1 MDKYSQA
8 LTFGKNIIVTADLN
22 CDMLK
27 PRSLEAVALQDL
39 CDSVNLTQLIKELTR
54 VTETLSTLI
63 EVIMTSSNALVER
76 SGVLKSHISDHY
88 LVYALLK
95 LKISKPPPSYVKVRS
110 YKNYDS
116 QCFVSDLER
125 VPWNEVV
132 LVDDASDMV
141 DRFNKRFLEVLDGH
155 APVKSVKVKHHLSMR
170 KSKC

>member
-8 LTFGKNIIVTADLN
+8 LTFGKNIIVTTDLN

-39 CDSVNLTQLIKELTR
+39 CDSVNLTQLIKESTR
-54 VTETLSTLI
+54 MTETSSTLI
-63 EVIMTSSNALVER
+63 EVIMTSSIALVER

-95 LKISKPPPSYVKVRS
+95 LKVSKPPPSYVKVRS

-116 QCFVSDLER
+116 QCFVSDLAISSVCHGMKLSLLTTR
-125 VPWNEVV
+125 VIW
-132 LVDDASDMV
+132 LIDLTSD
-141 DRFNKRFLEVLDGH
+141 FLR
-155 APVKSVKVKHHLSMR
+155 S
-170 KSKC
+170 